1 MANIIIQTPPQKTLL
16 INENT
21 DGSGSISTNLTI
33 DDAFH
38 NFISVISVDRG
49 LPGLPGPQGPSG
61 LSIIGPVGP
70 SGSQGP
76 QGPQGPPGSGIN
88 QLSVNNTLVLNDT
101 LSNLQIVGTGSTT
114 VTVNSSQITI
124 GTPNTSYAPLN
135 HNHNTS
141 DIIGIREYVDDRVD
155 ALLTEGTG
163 IHIAYND
170 MLDTLTI
177 NTSGLTPG
185 IHIQEYSDILKN
197 ISELSFISG
206 DYIYSTGNNRFA
218 TSRVTTA
225 GRALLND
232 ATSQDQRN
240 TLGLGSI
247 SIFNSGD
254 YAHLIR
260 DNDFSGNQSFGD
272 GSLSRFS
279 AYNNEISLNSYTILQ
294 SDNGKVLVFTA
305 NSVVNVVVPS
315 NLSIGFNCL
324 LVQTGNG
331 QVRLTGTNLVNR
343 MGHTKLVGQYSL
355 ATIVKPTNNLT
366 ILSGDTTSSN
376 NS

>member
-1 MANIIIQTPPQKTLL
+1 MANVIIQTPPQKVLL
-16 INENT
+16 IDENI
-21 DGSGSISTNLTI
+21 DGSGSISTNLRI
-33 DDAFH
+33 DDAFN
-38 NFISVISVDRG
+38 NFISVIAVDRG
-49 LPGLPGPQGPSG
+49 LPGLTGPQGPSG

-124 GTPNTSYAPLN
+124 GTPNTPYAPLN

-155 ALLTEGTG
+155 TLLTEGTG
-163 IHIAYND
+163 IHIVYND
-170 MLDTLTI
+170 MLDTLSI

-197 ISELSFISG
+197 ISQLSFISG
-206 DYIYSTGNNRFA
+206 DYIYSTGNNGFA
-218 TSRVTTA
+218 TSRVTTV

-232 ATSQDQRN
+232 TTSQDQRN

-247 SIFNSGD
+247 SVFNSGD

-260 DNDFSGNQSFGD
+260 DNAFIGNQSFGD
-272 GSLSRFS
+272 GFISRFS
-279 AYNNEISLNSYTILQ
+279 TLVNTVSSNSYTLNQ
-294 SDNGKVLVFTA
+294 DDNGKTVSFTY
-305 NSVVNVVVPS
+305 NGIVTLTVPS
-315 NLSIGFNCL
+315 NLNIGFNCL
-324 LVQTGNG
+324 LVQLGTG
-331 QVRLTGTNLVNR
+331 QVRLNGTNLVNR
-343 MGHTKLVGQYSL
+343 IGHTKLVGQYSI
-355 ATIVKPTNNLT
+355 ATLVKPLSNII
-366 ILSGDTTSSN
+366 ILSGDTTNSDN
-376 NS
+376 N

>member
-1 MANIIIQTPPQKTLL
+1 MANIIIQAPPQKTLL
-16 INENT
+16 INENI
-21 DGSGSISTNLTI
+21 DGSGSISTNLKI
-33 DDAFH
+33 DDAFN
-38 NFISVISVDRG
+38 NFISIISVDRG

-70 SGSQGP
+70 SGTQGP
-76 QGPQGPPGSGIN
+76 QGPQGLPGSGIN

-101 LSNLQIVGTGSTT
+101 FSNLQIVGTGSTT

-124 GTPNTSYAPLN
+124 GTPSTSYAPLN
-135 HNHNTS
+135 HNHITS

-155 ALLTEGTG
+155 TLLAEGTG
-163 IHIAYND
+163 IHIVYND

-185 IHIQEYSDILKN
+185 IDIQEYSNILKN
-197 ISELSFISG
+197 ISELNFISG
-206 DYIYSTGNNRFA
+206 DYIYSTGNNGFT

-247 SIFNSGD
+247 SVFNSGD

-260 DNDFSGNQSFGD
+260 DNTFVGNQSFGD
-272 GSLSRFS
+272 GYISRFS
-279 AYNNEISLNSYTILQ
+279 TLVNTVSNNSYTLNQ
-294 SDNGKVLVFTA
+294 DDNGKTVSFTY
-305 NSVVNVVVPS
+305 NGIVTLTVPS
-315 NLSIGFNCL
+315 NLNTGFNCL
-324 LVQTGNG
+324 LVQLGTG
-331 QVRLTGTNLVNR
+331 QVRLNGTNLVNR
-343 MGHTKLVGQYSL
+343 IGHTKLVGQYSI
-355 ATIVKPTNNLT
+355 ATLVKPLSNII
-366 ILSGDTTSSN
+366 ILSGDTTNSDN
-376 NS
+376 N

>member
-88 QLSVNNTLVLNDT
+88 QLSINNTLVLNDT

-206 DYIYSTGNNRFA
+206 DYIYSTGNNGFA

>member
-21 DGSGSISTNLTI
+21 DGSGSISTNLRI
-33 DDAFH
+33 DDAFN

-101 LSNLQIVGTGSTT
+101 FSNLQIVGTGSTT

-206 DYIYSTGNNRFA
+206 DYIYSTGNNGFA
-218 TSRVTTA
+218 TSRVTIA

-240 TLGLGSI
+240 TLGLGTI
-247 SIFNSGD
+247 SVFNSGD

-260 DNDFSGNQSFGD
+260 DNTFAGNQSFGD
-272 GSLSRFS
+272 GFISRFS
-279 AYNNEISLNSYTILQ
+279 TLVNTVSTNTYTLNQ
-294 SDNGKVLVFTA
+294 NDNGKTVSFTY
-305 NSVVNVVVPS
+305 NGTVSLTVPS
-315 NLSIGFNCL
+315 DLNIGFNCL
-324 LVQTGNG
+324 LVQLGTG
-331 QVRLTGTNLVNR
+331 QVRLNGTNLVNR
-343 MGHTKLVGQYSL
+343 IGHTKLVGRYSI
-355 ATIVKPTNNLT
+355 ATLVKPLSNII
-366 ILSGDTTSSN
+366 ILSGDTTSSD